1 LHEAINYGQKAL
13 DATEESH
20 PERASRLVNQG
31 GRYGNL
37 FWQTKE
43 KEHLDAA
50 IAHLDSA
57 LHSPSAYDDSRIRA
71 GK

>member
-1 LHEAINYGQKAL
+1 MSKKTGVPSHLHEAINYGQEAL

-37 FWQTKE
+37 F
-43 KEHLDAA
+43 
-50 IAHLDSA
+50 
-57 LHSPSAYDDSRIRA
+57 
-71 GK
+71 